1 MQQINAIA
9 FLKLLVWQIST
20 FRTNDQIEMLSS
32 CLHFRMPVYLAPC
45 FLAGSFK
52 IRGVIN
58 QLESILHSGELNHK
72 QLVTISAGNYGKAFA
87 YYLQKAGLVGTC
99 IVPLTAAESNVLLLK
114 VGTQFRLI
122 FILVVFFPIIVLLW
136 FLFTLWYLNIH
147 SMLVSYCIL
156 RKASWY
162 N

>member
-99 IVPLTAAESNVLLLK
+99 TNS
-114 VGTQFRLI
+114 
-122 FILVVFFPIIVLLW
+122 
-136 FLFTLWYLNIH
+136 
-147 SMLVSYCIL
+147 S
-156 RKASWY
+156 RK
-162 N
+162 